1 MMITINGAVVA
12 AVIAAVIAG
21 VIVHLVDKKHETRE
35 VARLK
40 AKNAELEGNVAE
52 VAKNSENAEKEISLL
67 KKLLDEAQGY
77 TDAKAK
83 VFDCPTCV
91 PSGLTAVSNNVFL
104 KDDNGKLV
112 MYVNEK
118 ITLTDNQKVVLKDE
132 KTSKVYLYYYTGSY
146 DGMKVTP
153 DEKNK

>member
-67 KKLLDEAQGY
+67 KKLLE
-77 TDAKAK
+77 
-83 VFDCPTCV
+83 
-91 PSGLTAVSNNVFL
+91 S
-104 KDDNGKLV
+104 
-112 MYVNEK
+112 
-118 ITLTDNQKVVLKDE
+118 
-132 KTSKVYLYYYTGSY
+132 
-146 DGMKVTP
+146 
-153 DEKNK
+153 